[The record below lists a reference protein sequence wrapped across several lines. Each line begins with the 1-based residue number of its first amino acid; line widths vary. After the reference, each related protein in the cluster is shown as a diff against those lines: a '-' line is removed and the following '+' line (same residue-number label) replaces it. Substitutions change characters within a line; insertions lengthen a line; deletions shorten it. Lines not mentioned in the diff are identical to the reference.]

1 MGRIFFFIA
10 LAALIYLGIV
20 LARRRRIRDVA
31 RRTRREQAAAD
42 QALPMIRC
50 PVCGTHFP
58 ADEAVMGRG
67 VRYCSEK
74 CRDKVRASMDG

>member
-10 LAALIYLGIV
+10 LAVLIYLGIV
-20 LARRRRIRDVA
+20 LARRRRIQNVA
-31 RRTRREQAAAD
+31 RRTRREQEGG

-58 ADEAVMGRG
+58 ADEAVMGKG

-74 CRDKVRASMDG
+74 CRDKVRAGMEG